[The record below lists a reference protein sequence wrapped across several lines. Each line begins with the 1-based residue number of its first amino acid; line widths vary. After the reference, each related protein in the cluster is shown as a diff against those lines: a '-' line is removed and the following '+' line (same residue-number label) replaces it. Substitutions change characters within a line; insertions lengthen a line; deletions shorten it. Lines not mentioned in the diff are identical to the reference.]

1 MFMDSSAANNV
12 GSSKLVYDY
21 FRKMNMFYP
30 QEIKNPKTR
39 STVDGFPVKLFINGK
54 SMGLYMFN
62 IDRYAENN
70 YGFVGEQS
78 IVSYEI
84 GVNSVSGAGAFAD
97 DSWASIRS
105 EFEYRYHY
113 AGDESVVCESIT
125 VDGKPTTVLRS
136 GYHSDLQN
144 LVSWVKNSTIEEF
157 RSELDEHFELNFLID
172 Y

>member
-1 MFMDSSAANNV
+1 MSGGNAWEYAPKDDWMPEKRYTLKACFMDSSAANNV

-84 GVNSVSGAGAFAD
+84 GVNSVSGAGVSAAAALILFLPNLIIFVIMQSKVIDTMA
-97 DSWASIRS
+97 
-105 EFEYRYHY
+105 Y
-113 AGDESVVCESIT
+113 
-125 VDGKPTTVLRS
+125 S
-136 GYHSDLQN
+136 GL
-144 LVSWVKNSTIEEF
+144 K
-157 RSELDEHFELNFLID
+157 
-172 Y
+172 